1 MHTQQK
7 ALQGIHVAATTHE
20 RQQPGV
26 TTPADFMMLDALD
39 FSDIAEQLHFNLIE
53 GRIWLQDRRMALLPV
68 EGLGALRAELIEL
81 MGQDEARR
89 LFTRLGYSVGS
100 RDAELAWKVRHQ
112 QSQIDI
118 LTAGAQLHALRGF
131 VRAEPGHI
139 EVDSASGHCY
149 AEFFWNDGYEDEIQI
164 AARGIT
170 HEPACWMSVGYTSG
184 FLSKV
189 MGKLILA
196 REVECRATGQTK
208 CRVIA
213 KAVENWDAP
222 DEDLYY
228 LSASASR
235 SRIAAVGSQATI
247 PREDESSAA
256 PTPTVSTDAVLVGSS
271 ANFTSSLHKVERVAS
286 TRATVLLLGE
296 SGVGKS
302 AIAREVHRRSARSDK
317 PFVEIN
323 CAAIPE
329 QLLESELFGVERG
342 AYSGATDSRAG
353 RFEAANGG
361 TLFLDE
367 IGILSFSAQG
377 KLLRVLQ
384 SGEFER
390 LGSTRTIKLD
400 VRVVAATNE
409 NLPEAVKAGR
419 FRADLFYRINVFPIH
434 IPPLRERRDDLP
446 LLLEYFVN
454 KLSALH
460 GRRVSGI
467 TPRALQAVLNH
478 TWPGNI
484 REFEN
489 VVERGIILADQGES
503 LDLRHLFSVDTT
515 LGESSLM
522 RLTDVGTLA
531 KSDALHTN
539 DETSM
544 HTCVDTVAPMTVDEW
559 AQDAVRRQIAH
570 LSTVEDALV
579 SAAMTA
585 TRGNVAKAA
594 SILGLTRGQ
603 LDYRVKRTERE

>member
-1 MHTQQK
+1 MYFKGLT
-7 ALQGIHVAATTHE
+7 VAITTHE
-20 RQQPGV
+20 RQQPNA
-26 TTPADFMMLDALD
+26 TPAEFVTLDALD
-39 FSDIAEQLHFNLIE
+39 FTDIAEQLHFNLIE

-68 EGLGALRAELIEL
+68 EGLSALRTELIES

-89 LFTRLGYSVGS
+89 VFTRLGYSAGS
-100 RDAELAWKVRHQ
+100 LDAELAWKVRGD
-112 QSQIDI
+112 QSQMNI

-139 EVDSASGHCY
+139 EVDSSRGHCY

-164 AARGIT
+164 AVQGIS
-170 HEPACWMSVGYTSG
+170 HEPACWMNVGYTSG

-213 KAVENWDAP
+213 KPVESWDAP

-228 LSASASR
+228 LSATASR
-235 SRIAAVGSQATI
+235 SHLAAVGPKAAT
-247 PREDESSAA
+247 PPEMESSRT
-256 PTPTVSTDAVLVGSS
+256 PTPTAPTDAALIGSTV
-271 ANFTSSLHKVERVAS
+271 NFTSALHKVERVAS

-302 AIAREVHRRSARSDK
+302 AMAREVHRRSSRPDK

-342 AYSGATDSRAG
+342 AYSGATESRAG

-419 FRADLFYRINVFPIH
+419 FREDLFYRINVFPIH

-446 LLLEYFVN
+446 LLLEYFVS
-454 KLSALH
+454 KLSILH

-503 LDLRHLFSVDTT
+503 LDLKHLFSVDTT
-515 LGESSLM
+515 LGKSSLM
-522 RLTDVGTLA
+522 RLTDVGTLV
-531 KSDALHTN
+531 KSDALRLD
-539 DETSM
+539 DEPSEYIRA
-544 HTCVDTVAPMTVDEW
+544 DTGAPMTVDEW
-559 AQDAVRRQIAH
+559 AHDAVRRQVAD

-585 TRGNVAKAA
+585 TGGNVAKAA
-594 SILGLTRGQ
+594 AILGLTRGQ
-603 LDYRVKRTERE
+603 LDYRVKRTGRE